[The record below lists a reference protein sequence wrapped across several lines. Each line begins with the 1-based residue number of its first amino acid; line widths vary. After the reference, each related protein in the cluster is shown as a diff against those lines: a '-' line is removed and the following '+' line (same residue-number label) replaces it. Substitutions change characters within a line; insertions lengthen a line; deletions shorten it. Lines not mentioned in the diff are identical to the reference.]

1 MVVFPVIQNLLVKC
15 LNFFSKV
22 ILLSLLTLLM
32 SMRQDQ
38 SRKECYIIS
47 IDMELALLKKVVNGL
62 GSDLEVLAC
71 FL

>member
-1 MVVFPVIQNLLVKC
+1 MVVLPVIQNILVKS
-15 LNFFSKV
+15 LNFLSKV
-22 ILLSLLTLLM
+22 ILPSLLILLM
-32 SMRQDQ
+32 SLRQDQ
-38 SRKECYIIS
+38 SRKECYIRG